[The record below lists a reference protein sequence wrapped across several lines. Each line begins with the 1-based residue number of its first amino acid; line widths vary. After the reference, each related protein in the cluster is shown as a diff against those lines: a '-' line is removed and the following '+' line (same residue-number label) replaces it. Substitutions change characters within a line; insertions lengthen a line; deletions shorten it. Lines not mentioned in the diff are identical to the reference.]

1 MRTPTQK
8 NEYWIPKQAFLT
20 AVHYCLQYPE
30 WKAEKR
36 RILMEAEP
44 RSAAPDDRGRDPD
57 PTMRAAVRLAE
68 VTRKIDIVEQ
78 TAKDASPDLYKW
90 LLKGV
95 TRDLSYNLLRTK
107 YGIPCGRDEYS
118 KVRRRFYY
126 MINKKI

>member
-36 RILMEAEP
+36 RILMETEP
-44 RSAAPDDRGRDPD
+44 RSAAPDDHGRDPD

-118 KVRRRFYY
+118 KVRQRFYY